1 VCAGPSL
8 LLTWLQV
15 VVDAFDPSVLVSDCA
30 THVFDFAT
38 MKETELHDINI
49 PLNLVV
55 GELLRIA
62 DIRQATS

>member
-1 VCAGPSL
+1 MYRPSL

-62 DIRQATS
+62 DMRQATS